1 MKLNKAAA
9 VVVPFLR
16 NADSAAML
24 AITKKREN
32 YVAEERTAEATWGVD
47 ISTYG
52 NTRLS
57 FLSEAVEGGR
67 RSELLGLLSPASY
80 PQYSRPLLILRQ
92 T

>member
-1 MKLNKAAA
+1 
-9 VVVPFLR
+9 
-16 NADSAAML
+16 ML

-32 YVAEERTAEATWGVD
+32 YVSEERTAEATWGVD

-57 FLSEAVEGGR
+57 FPSEAEEGGR